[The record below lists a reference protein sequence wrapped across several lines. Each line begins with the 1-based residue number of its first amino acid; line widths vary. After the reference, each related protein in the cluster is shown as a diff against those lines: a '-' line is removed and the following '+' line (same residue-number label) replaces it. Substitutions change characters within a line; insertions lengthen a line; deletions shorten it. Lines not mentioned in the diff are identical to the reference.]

1 MSKKGKLRRD
11 REKMRHRVSLRDE
24 EADQFFRLIAG
35 EEVADATEKARL
47 LAAGIKAQVDE
58 ERVKKTTGVAD
69 VVVGLDDLMG

>member
-35 EEVADATEKARL
+35 EEVPDATEKARL